1 MQYERDILLENWRT
15 TEAALCMK
23 SPVCE
28 VEFAHDDRTAL
39 SLYDCLVPK
48 LREQRRLNLGK
59 DYQLTVS
66 DIRVQQHVMQLEYN
80 LAQKNVPKLKEEIT
94 KLRKQVEVY
103 EQNLEVVDWYN
114 AVMEKGVDT
123 KDTVE
128 QYVKL

>member
-1 MQYERDILLENWRT
+1 MKNLKPIYLQEAVDFVKSRSEEIVKLLTRTHHIMIKNFLDFKTRSEKMQYERDILLENWRT

-66 DIRVQQHVMQLEYN
+66 DIRV
-80 LAQKNVPKLKEEIT
+80 
-94 KLRKQVEVY
+94 
-103 EQNLEVVDWYN
+103 
-114 AVMEKGVDT
+114 
-123 KDTVE
+123 
-128 QYVKL
+128 